1 MAALPRIAVILTGGT
16 INSVGND
23 RLDLAWYMEA
33 GKRLKEGELV
43 GQVPELK
50 EIAQVREVAFRR
62 LPSHALVD
70 KDWLELLRTIHAL
83 FDEDQ
88 ADGVVITHGT
98 NTIEET
104 AYFLNLTLKTDK
116 PVVVVGSMRP
126 SSAISADGY
135 LNILNA
141 VKVAADPGSRGRGC
155 LLVMNDTIFNGR
167 DVTKNSTYRVEAFQS
182 RDLGPLGFAD
192 ADGKVVYYH
201 QATRRHTAA
210 TDFDVRGRQS
220 LPRVD
225 IVLSYVGADGTF
237 IEAAANAGAKGIV
250 SAATGAGRPTPAED
264 TAFDKAYKEK
274 GMLMCLCSRVA
285 SGRVVRSPGLAKR
298 GFVAGDNLQPWK
310 ARILLSLA
318 LTTTS
323 NADDIQR
330 MFDTYRVGN
339 KKWTRGSSPR
349 VTLSGHCRA
358 RPGNPSRERRQP
370 CKQTSSSGTGGSSP
384 RKRHSAAGLPSPER
398 NSSPSEPMRR
408 CRTARR
414 SSTRKASTSCR
425 A

>member
-1 MAALPRIAVILTGGT
+1 MAPLPRIAVILTGGT
-16 INSVGND
+16 IDSVGND

-33 GKRLKEGELV
+33 GKRLEKGELV
-43 GQVPELK
+43 GRVPELND
-50 EIAQVREVAFRR
+50 IARVREIAFRR

-70 KDWLELLRTIHAL
+70 KDWLELLRTIHSL
-83 FDEDQ
+83 FDDDQ
-88 ADGVVITHGT
+88 ADGIVITHGT

-104 AYFLNLTLKTDK
+104 AYFLNLAVKIDK

-126 SSAISADGY
+126 ASAISADGY
-135 LNILNA
+135 LNLLNA
-141 VKVAADPGSRGRGC
+141 VRVAADPASRGCGC

-182 RDLGPLGFAD
+182 RDMGPLGFAD
-192 ADGKVVYYH
+192 ADGKVIYYH
-201 QATRRHTAA
+201 RPTRKHTVDAE
-210 TDFDVRGRQS
+210 FDVRGRQS

-225 IVLSYVGADGTF
+225 IVLSYVGADGAL
-237 IEAAANAGAKGIV
+237 IEAAAKAGAKGIV

-264 TAFDKAYKEK
+264 AAFDKAYKEK

-318 LTTTS
+318 LTRTD

-330 MFDTYRVGN
+330 MFDTY
-339 KKWTRGSSPR
+339 
-349 VTLSGHCRA
+349 
-358 RPGNPSRERRQP
+358 
-370 CKQTSSSGTGGSSP
+370 
-384 RKRHSAAGLPSPER
+384 
-398 NSSPSEPMRR
+398 
-408 CRTARR
+408 
-414 SSTRKASTSCR
+414 
-425 A
+425 